1 MSVVD
6 EDDQAFVHAGE
17 HEVVALLRAAID
29 IVANARPLP
38 LSSSVRIEP
47 DEVLNLLDSAVER
60 LPEQLRQARWLLK
73 ERKEF
78 LDKVH
83 LEGDAILEEARTRAE
98 KMVARQEIVRQA
110 KKTATTLVTDAEE
123 EARRKKHEAEDW
135 CDQHLA
141 RFEIVL
147 DRTVKTV
154 ANGRA
159 KLRNLPL
166 PEAAPGDIDHG
177 SEDTSFFDQDT

>member
-1 MSVVD
+1 MSVTH
-6 EDDQAFVHAGE
+6 EDDQAFAHAGE
-17 HEVVALLRAAID
+17 HEAVTLIRNAIE
-29 IVANARPLP
+29 IVANARQLP

-47 DEVLNLLDSAVER
+47 DEVLNLLDAAVER

-78 LDKVH
+78 LDKAMA
-83 LEGDAILEEARTRAE
+83 EGDAIVEEARNRAE

-110 KKTATTLVTDAEE
+110 QKKATNLVVAAEE
-123 EARRKKHEAEDW
+123 DARKTKHAAEDW

-147 DRTVKTV
+147 DKTIKTV

-159 KLRNLPL
+159 KLRTVPL
-166 PEAAPGDIDHG
+166 PPAAPGDIDHG
-177 SEDTSFFDQDT
+177 TDDMTFFDQDV